1 MATFKITV
9 PDKSDLGVHI
19 ADKSGRDRSME
30 VFLLAS
36 IGLKNTSLDSKSSV
50 KVVNKSEVGPLEQ
63 LTSSGDISVIEQG
76 SIVDFGDDLTK
87 L

>member
-9 PDKSDLGVHI
+9 PDTSDLGVHI

-30 VFLLAS
+30 VFMLAS
-36 IGLKNTSLDSKSSV
+36 IGLKNISLDSKSSV
-50 KVVNKSEVGPLEQ
+50 KVVNGPEVRPLEQ
-63 LTSSGDISVIEQG
+63 LTSTGNINVIEQC
-76 SIVDFGDDLTK
+76 SIVDFGDDLTR